1 MAAAGWPVELRDG
14 VVGLRPLRLRDA
26 PAWCE
31 VRRRNEQWLASW
43 EGRPPASAPQ
53 SWQDRHTTAA
63 FTLMARVHRREAR
76 EGRALPFA
84 VTVKGQLAGQ
94 VTVSGIVRG
103 AFQSGSVGYW
113 VDEREAGRGVV
124 TTAVALVLDHCF
136 GPVGLHRVEANVRPE
151 NAPSLRVVD
160 KLGMRSEGRRERM
173 LFIDEQWR
181 DHLAFAVTVDDQ
193 PEGVLRRL
201 RSRHTG

>member
-1 MAAAGWPVELRDG
+1 MLRDG
-14 VVGLRPLRLRDA
+14 EVGLRPLRLRDA
-26 PAWCE
+26 AAWSE
-31 VRRRNEQWLASW
+31 VRLRNEQWLAPW
-43 EGRPPASAPQ
+43 EGRPPTSALQ
-53 SWQDRHTTAA
+53 SWEDRQSTTTW
-63 FTLMARVHRREAR
+63 TLVTRLHRREAR

-84 VTVKGQLAGQ
+84 VTVQGRFAGQ
-94 VTVSGIVRG
+94 VTVSSIVRG

-113 VDEREAGRGVV
+113 LDEREAGKGVV

-160 KLGMRSEGRRERM
+160 KLGMRPEGLRERM

-181 DHLAFAVTVDDQ
+181 DHLSFALTVDDQ

-201 RSRHTG
+201 RSRHTA